1 MSLHLIKLAVGVDDL
16 AHMKKVQ
23 AARRKQLPQDHP
35 HTLRVLSNLG
45 ELARQRGRFDE
56 ADKYFAEALTGRRR
70 VLPPAHTDLAL
81 TLSYYGDLRNA
92 QRRPEEAE
100 RMLRESVGIYR
111 VAFPSGS
118 PMVFLA
124 ESRLGESLAQQRKF
138 KEAEPLLV
146 QAAEQILDRPELMKL
161 ERRAVAQ
168 RVIDLFEQWGNA
180 GQAAHWKQRLA
191 TASVGDS
198 ASR

>member
-1 MSLHLIKLAVGVDDL
+1 MG
-16 AHMKKVQ
+16 
-23 AARRKQLPQDHP
+23 
-35 HTLRVLSNLG
+35 NLG
-45 ELARQRGRFDE
+45 ELARQRGRLDE
-56 ADKYFAEALTGRRR
+56 ADRYFAEVLSGRRR
-70 VLPPAHTDLAL
+70 VLPPAHTDLAF
-81 TLSYYGDLRNA
+81 TLSYFGDLRNA

-100 RMLRESVGIYR
+100 RMLRESVAIYR
-111 VAFPSGS
+111 AAFPNGS

-124 ESRLGESLAQQRKF
+124 ESRLGESLTQQRKF

-161 ERRAVAQ
+161 ERRATAQ

-191 TASVGDS
+191 TSTALSSNS
-198 ASR
+198 APR